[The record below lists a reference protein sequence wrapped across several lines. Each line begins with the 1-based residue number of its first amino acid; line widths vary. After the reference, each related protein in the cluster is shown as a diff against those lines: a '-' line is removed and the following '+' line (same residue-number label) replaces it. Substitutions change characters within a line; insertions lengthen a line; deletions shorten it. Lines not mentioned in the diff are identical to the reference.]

1 MSLRDFNQADDR
13 PISLQNEPL
22 GNGSGLGAFH
32 TVNPEDV
39 APSNTPKIVG
49 ALAVALMV
57 GAAGIGVYSFSGSS
71 TKPVTMASNQPA
83 PEAVTPAAAPAA
95 APAPQQAADATK
107 AAKAATTDPNS
118 MRAAMGKPP
127 GSANN
132 MSAPEPSAPVKTKTA
147 SASRSIRSASAL
159 PGGAS
164 ARMATDSNQA
174 SPQPQQQAVIA
185 RPVSPTP
192 SPSDVATTN
201 TQSGAAVPQG
211 ATTASDMPA
220 ASAPAQV
227 QPAAPAPDQL
237 AAPAQ

>member
-1 MSLRDFNQADDR
+1 MSLRDFNSTDDR
-13 PISLQNEPL
+13 SISLQNEPL
-22 GNGSGLGAFH
+22 GNGSGLGNFH

-57 GAAGIGVYSFSGSS
+57 GAAGIGIYSFSGSS

-83 PEAVTPAAAPAA
+83 SEPATPAT

-107 AAKAATTDPNS
+107 AAKAATIDPNS
-118 MRAAMGKPP
+118 MRAVMGKTPD
-127 GSANN
+127 SANN
-132 MSAPEPSAPVKTKTA
+132 TPAPEPSAPMKTRTA
-147 SASRSIRSASAL
+147 SARPARASASAL

-164 ARMATDSNQA
+164 ARMAADSNQA
-174 SPQPQQQAVIA
+174 SPQPQQQAVIPQ
-185 RPVSPTP
+185 PVSPTA
-192 SPSDVATTN
+192 SPSDVATTI

-220 ASAPAQV
+220 APAPAQDQQAAPAQQSAPAQ
-227 QPAAPAPDQL
+227 
-237 AAPAQ
+237 